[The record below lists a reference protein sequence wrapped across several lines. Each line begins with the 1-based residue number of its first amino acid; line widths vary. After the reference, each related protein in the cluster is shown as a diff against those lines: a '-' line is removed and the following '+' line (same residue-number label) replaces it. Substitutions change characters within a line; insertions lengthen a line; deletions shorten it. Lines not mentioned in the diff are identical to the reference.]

1 MNPYKSI
8 VCIGTS
14 TGGPGALGKVLTQL
28 PKDFPAPLFIV
39 QHMPPKITKAL
50 AERLDSLCEIKV
62 KEAEHGDLV
71 ERGTAYIAPGGFNMV
86 LTSHYKGISIELD
99 DSKRKGLHRPSV
111 NELFESAAKL
121 KNFAKIAVIM
131 TGMGSDGT
139 VGLQMLKNS
148 GATFAIAESEVTS
161 IVYGMP
167 RAAAATG
174 MVDSILDLEDIARG
188 IQTKI
193 ASIER
198 G

>member
-1 MNPYKSI
+1 MNTFRSI

-14 TGGPGALGKVLTQL
+14 TGGPGALVKVLSKL

-39 QHMPPKITKAL
+39 QHMPPKITKSL
-50 AERLDSLCEIKV
+50 AERLDSLSFIRV
-62 KEAEHGDLV
+62 KEAEHR
-71 ERGTAYIAPGGFNMV
+71 EHAEKGTAYIAPGGFHMV
-86 LTSHYKGISIELD
+86 LASHSQGIIIELD
-99 DSKRKGLHRPSV
+99 DSKRKGVHCPSV
-111 NELFESAAKL
+111 NELFETASRL
-121 KNFAKIAVIM
+121 KNYSKIAVIM

-139 VGLQMLKNS
+139 EGLQMMKRN
-148 GATFAIAESEVTS
+148 GDTFAIAESEATS

-174 MVDSILDLEDIARG
+174 EVDKVLDLDNIAEG
-188 IQTKI
+188 ILTKI